1 MKTKLF
7 WRVILTL
14 VLIAGPLSKTT
25 HVKAL
30 GTPQIVAISP
40 SSPAPIGTS
49 VSIHATVQWDSDFR
63 SMRICFRDENWCQEE
78 ATPDVTKNFD
88 TSGLSA
94 GIYTIIVEVAAVN
107 QGWETANKIYTSYEL
122 TGPSSTSTPVPPPR
136 GPNISIFDF
145 SPSSATIGDFVTIHI
160 KVDSVNPGATKLNVS
175 CGSLTKNETSEVEF
189 YTNWNTS
196 GCSIGN
202 QTVTVLSRDVND
214 PDWKNPS
221 SATRSYGL
229 SSPPTPIQSPVANFW
244 ADVTSILQ
252 GQCTYLHWETD
263 YASSVD
269 IDGSVVNSSGSMQVC
284 PRVTQKFTLS
294 AHANFGGVDAQRN
307 ITIMVTA
314 VQQPPNVV
322 DSFQT
327 GDIINIG
334 GNIFVIVDRQRRLV
348 PNPKTL
354 DALGIGRNLINNKG
368 FSDSELL
375 QIVRGSDVP
384 DVEIDPVGL
393 ASFKKAYFPN
403 LDPIVPKLPTN
414 TPFIVLT
421 VRPTATHTKTV
432 AIPTQEQ
439 GQPEQQEDKTTA
451 SDPWIFNEWWC
462 REVGLFCDMSTKAAP
477 LVNTECKNQC
487 VVEARGH
494 RDDLRRRLWSQAST
508 ADGILKDAT
517 LNPTFLD
524 SNDQLMLVRV
534 RLPEELPQA
543 GDLIIWPSGCDNAW
557 SGGGH
562 IGYVNNG
569 NPLTITDSNWTY
581 QPGSSCS
588 RRDKEQVDYQN
599 CMKFITLPIPADTYQ
614 STPTQATDK
623 CSQYKWPWSWLCK
636 LGIIK

>member
-1 MKTKLF
+1 M
-7 WRVILTL
+7 
-14 VLIAGPLSKTT
+14 
-25 HVKAL
+25 
-30 GTPQIVAISP
+30 
-40 SSPAPIGTS
+40 
-49 VSIHATVQWDSDFR
+49 R
-63 SMRICFRDENWCQEE
+63 S
-78 ATPDVTKNFD
+78 
-88 TSGLSA
+88 LHSA
-94 GIYTIIVEVAAVN
+94 
-107 QGWETANKIYTSYEL
+107 
-122 TGPSSTSTPVPPPR
+122 TPVPPPR

-421 VRPTATHTKTV
+421 VKPTDKPTARPTVQPIVEPTVQPTVKPVTTPSPRPPKDVWEKFTDWWMSINPLGPPEVDARTRPFDKFQCTWYIANETDRDDVWNWLPDYGADAKTWAQTAQNAGIPVSWVGASDFSVYDVKDGDILVLQPGTYGANSIRGHV
-432 AIPTQEQ
+432 AYVESVDYMNSKVHISEYN
-439 GQPEQQEDKTTA
+439 GVNEGAYGERDLSIVKGMSFIHKLNIQPENVDACSKYT
-451 SDPWIFNEWWC
+451 
-462 REVGLFCDMSTKAAP
+462 
-477 LVNTECKNQC
+477 
-487 VVEARGH
+487 
-494 RDDLRRRLWSQAST
+494 
-508 ADGILKDAT
+508 GIRW
-517 LNPTFLD
+517 F
-524 SNDQLMLVRV
+524 
-534 RLPEELPQA
+534 
-543 GDLIIWPSGCDNAW
+543 
-557 SGGGH
+557 
-562 IGYVNNG
+562 
-569 NPLTITDSNWTY
+569 
-581 QPGSSCS
+581 
-588 RRDKEQVDYQN
+588 
-599 CMKFITLPIPADTYQ
+599 
-614 STPTQATDK
+614 
-623 CSQYKWPWSWLCK
+623 LCK
-636 LGIIK
+636 YLGWK